1 MKIRTVAIFLLSCL
15 LAPILGIPI
24 SAQEQQIETDAKSV
38 ILMEANTR
46 TVLYEFN
53 ADEPLPPA
61 SVTKVMTLLLVMEA
75 VDSGKIKLT
84 DQVTVSELA
93 ASMGGSQIYLEVGEQ
108 MSVEDMIKSVV
119 VASANDAALA
129 LAEHLAG
136 SEEAFVSA
144 MNKKAE
150 ELGMVNTHFEN
161 TNGLDDT
168 VENHVTTA
176 RDIALMSAELLKHKT
191 ILNYTTIWQDTVRN
205 GQFTLTNTNRLIRFY
220 NGCNGLK
227 TGSTSKAGFCISATA
242 ERNGMQLIAVVM
254 GSSTR
259 DTRNATAKKLL
270 DLGFAGYSYFGVDTT
285 ILDPVAV
292 KAGTKDSLSIGYP
305 GFQKVLGKGEA
316 EKVQAVYEIPSSL
329 SAPINRGDAVGKVVY
344 VLGDQTVGEEN
355 IYALEDVPRITFGQY
370 LARLIKKYFLIS

>member
-24 SAQEQQIETDAKSV
+24 SAQETQIETDAKSV
-38 ILMEANTR
+38 IVMEANTL
-46 TVLYEFN
+46 TVLYEDN

-61 SVTKVMTLLLVMEA
+61 SVTKIMTLLLVMEA

-84 DQVTVSELA
+84 DQVTVSDLA

-108 MSVEDMIKSVV
+108 MSVEEMIKSVL

-129 LAEHLAG
+129 LAEFVAG
-136 SEEAFVSA
+136 SEEAFVAA
-144 MNKKAE
+144 MNKRAE

-220 NGCNGLK
+220 AGCNGLK

-242 ERNGMQLIAVVM
+242 ERDGMQLIAVVM

-270 DLGFAGYSYFGVDTT
+270 DYGFAGYSYFGVDTT
-285 ILDPVAV
+285 ILDPIAV
-292 KAGTKDSLSIGYP
+292 KAGTADTVSIGYP
-305 GFQKVLGKGEA
+305 AFRKVLGKGEA
-316 EKVQAVYEIPSSL
+316 EKVQVLYEIPSSL
-329 SAPINRGDAVGKVVY
+329 SAPISRGDTVGKVVY

-370 LARLIKKYFLIS
+370 LGRLLKKYLLIS

>member
-1 MKIRTVAIFLLSCL
+1 MKIRTIAIFLLSCL

-24 SAQEQQIETDAKSV
+24 SAQETQIETDAKSV
-38 ILMEANTR
+38 IVMEANTH
-46 TVLYEFN
+46 TVLYEDN

-61 SVTKVMTLLLVMEA
+61 SVTKIMTLLLVMEA

-84 DQVTVSELA
+84 DPVTVSELA

-108 MSVEDMIKSVV
+108 MSVEEMIKSVV

-129 LAEHLAG
+129 LAEFVAG
-136 SEEAFVSA
+136 SEEAFVAA
-144 MNKKAE
+144 MNKRAE
-150 ELGMVNTHFEN
+150 ELEMINTHFEN

-220 NGCNGLK
+220 PGCNGLK

-242 ERNGMQLIAVVM
+242 ERDGMQLIAVVM

-270 DLGFAGYSYFGVDTT
+270 DYGFSGYSYFGVDTT
-285 ILDPVAV
+285 ILDSVAV
-292 KAGTKDSLSIGYP
+292 KAGTTDTVSIGYP
-305 GFQKVLGKGEA
+305 EFKKILSKGEA
-316 EKVQAVYEIPSSL
+316 EKVQVRYEIPSSL
-329 SAPINRGDAVGKVVY
+329 SAPISRGDAVGKVVY
-344 VLGDQTVGEEN
+344 VLGDQTIGEDN

-370 LARLIKKYFLIS
+370 LGRLLKKYFLIS

>member
-1 MKIRTVAIFLLSCL
+1 MKIRTVALFLLSCL

-24 SAQEQQIETDAKSV
+24 SAQEKQIETDAKSV
-38 ILMEANTR
+38 IVMEANTH
-46 TVLYEFN
+46 TVLYESN

-61 SVTKVMTLLLVMEA
+61 SVTKIMTLLLVMEA

-84 DQVTVSELA
+84 DRVSVSERA
-93 ASMGGSQIYLEVGEQ
+93 ASMGGSQIYLEVGEE
-108 MSVEDMIKSVV
+108 MSVEEMIKSVV

-129 LAEHLAG
+129 LAEHLSG

-144 MNKKAE
+144 MNRRAE

-220 NGCNGLK
+220 QGCNGLK
-227 TGSTSKAGFCISATA
+227 TGSTAKAGFCISATA
-242 ERNGMQLIAVVM
+242 ERDGMQLIAVVM

-270 DLGFAGYSYFGVDTT
+270 DYGFAGYSYFGVDTT
-285 ILDPVAV
+285 VLDPIAV
-292 KAGTKDSLSIGYP
+292 KAGTKDILSIGCP
-305 GFQKVLGKGEA
+305 GFQKVLGKGDA
-316 EKVQAVYEIPSSL
+316 EKVQVRYEIPTSL
-329 SAPINRGDAVGKVVY
+329 SAPISQGDAIGKVVY
-344 VLGDQTVGEEN
+344 VLDGKTVGEEKV
-355 IYALEDVPRITFGQY
+355 YALEDVPRITFGQY
-370 LARLIKKYFLIS
+370 LWRLIKKYFLIS

>member
-46 TVLYEFN
+46 TVLYENN

-61 SVTKVMTLLLVMEA
+61 SVTKIMTLLLVMEA

-129 LAEHLAG
+129 LAEHLSG

-144 MNKKAE
+144 MNKRAE

-191 ILNYTTIWQDTVRN
+191 VLNYTTIWQDTVRN

-242 ERNGMQLIAVVM
+242 ERDGMQLIAVVM

-270 DLGFAGYSYFGVDTT
+270 DLGFAGYSYFEVDTT

-316 EKVQAVYEIPSSL
+316 EKVQTVYEIPSSL
-329 SAPINRGDAVGKVVY
+329 SAPINRGDTIGRVVY
-344 VLGDQTVGEEN
+344 VMGDQTVGEDN

>member
-46 TVLYEFN
+46 TVLYENN

-61 SVTKVMTLLLVMEA
+61 SVTKIMTLLLVMEA

-129 LAEHLAG
+129 LAEHLSG

-144 MNKKAE
+144 MNKRAE

-242 ERNGMQLIAVVM
+242 ERDGMQLIAVVM

-316 EKVQAVYEIPSSL
+316 EKVQTVYEIPSSL